1 MPFPETAIRPDGA
14 DTLIACHV
22 QPGASRSAVIGD
34 YDGRVKIAI
43 QSPPVDGRANAA
55 LLDFLRRKLEV
66 PKSRVELVRGQTDRR
81 KVVRIVGME
90 AAAVRAELEKTS

>member
-1 MPFPETAIRPDGA
+1 MPFPETAIRPDGT

-55 LLDFLRRKLEV
+55 LLDFLRRKLDV
-66 PKSRVELVRGQTDRR
+66 PKSRIELVRGQTDRR